1 MTLEIFARPFPQY
14 EHFQSFYS
22 SIQRHRL
29 TEGKNTFT
37 INLLILGKAQRGNM
51 RKKEIFLRV
60 VCALCILLVLTGGGF
75 WLRAREVA
83 NQSVH
88 NATFIMDT
96 VMQQDVYGPQA
107 QEAIEQ
113 VQNRISDMEKEL
125 SLYQSDSDIARL
137 NEAAGK
143 EAVEVSDETYCIL
156 KQAKDLCEQVP
167 DAFALTIA
175 PLTLA
180 WGITTDQPR
189 VLTQAEI
196 DELLPLVDDDSLILQ
211 DGQAMLLRS
220 GQAVDLGGIAKG
232 AACDVAREVYEDL
245 EIEHA
250 LLNLGGSTI
259 YAKGTKPDGTPF
271 RIGFRDPEGD
281 QESAIV
287 SFDLKDAVFSTSG
300 GYERYFEQD
309 GVRYQHILD
318 PRTGWPA
325 ESDILSVGVLSENGA
340 QADFYSTALYVLGKE
355 KTLEYMKDGVTAIM
369 LCEDGVLYA
378 STAFESSLELLS
390 DEYQVVY
397 VE

>member
-1 MTLEIFARPFPQY
+1 MEIC
-14 EHFQSFYS
+14 E
-22 SIQRHRL
+22 
-29 TEGKNTFT
+29 
-37 INLLILGKAQRGNM
+37 
-51 RKKEIFLRV
+51 KKRFFFEWF
-60 VCALCILLVLTGGGF
+60 VLTGGVF

-355 KTLEYMKDGVTAIM
+355 KTLEYMKDGVT
-369 LCEDGVLYA
+369 
-378 STAFESSLELLS
+378 ELLS

>member
-1 MTLEIFARPFPQY
+1 
-14 EHFQSFYS
+14 
-22 SIQRHRL
+22 
-29 TEGKNTFT
+29 
-37 INLLILGKAQRGNM
+37 M

-60 VCALCILLVLTGGGF
+60 VCALCILLVLTGGVF

-137 NEAAGK
+137 NEA
-143 EAVEVSDETYCIL
+143 AVEVSDETYCIL

-271 RIGFRDPEGD
+271 RIGFRDP
-281 QESAIV
+281 
-287 SFDLKDAVFSTSG
+287 SG
-300 GYERYFEQD
+300 ECHCF
-309 GVRYQHILD
+309 
-318 PRTGWPA
+318 
-325 ESDILSVGVLSENGA
+325 
-340 QADFYSTALYVLGKE
+340 F
-355 KTLEYMKDGVTAIM
+355 
-369 LCEDGVLYA
+369 
-378 STAFESSLELLS
+378 
-390 DEYQVVY
+390 
-397 VE
+397 